1 MFQLDPMNLSVPHL
15 DILNHPHHHQIHPI
29 PHSHY
34 PHHPPSQS
42 VRLEKKPWKR
52 SKQKAR
58 EQHTKN
64 LEKQV
69 EELKQ
74 QLNEKQKQ
82 KEKDMI
88 TLELYESLERSKQ
101 LEMEKLEQLDNL
113 IEEKQQN
120 REERGR
126 QRERNKI
133 IDEKNDRWRNMMNK
147 TVQAYSNG
155 VKEKQKQLDVLI

>member
-1 MFQLDPMNLSVPHL
+1 
-15 DILNHPHHHQIHPI
+15 
-29 PHSHY
+29 
-34 PHHPPSQS
+34 
-42 VRLEKKPWKR
+42 
-52 SKQKAR
+52 
-58 EQHTKN
+58 
-64 LEKQV
+64 
-69 EELKQ
+69 
-74 QLNEKQKQ
+74 
-82 KEKDMI
+82 MI